1 MEIILN
7 GRKVNV
13 AVTDMSHLRQQVYED
28 FEMNAAAQAKC
39 IWIVDGFQ
47 TNDNLLLKDGMTVN
61 WIRKGHFPDREEM
74 ESMLCARHTP
84 KVYERAKR
92 ARVAIAGLGGLGSNI
107 AVMLA
112 RTGVG
117 HLHLIDF
124 DVVEPSNLNR
134 QQYLIEHLGM
144 YKTEA
149 MKEQLSHINPYIQV
163 TVDTIRVD
171 EDNCRGLF
179 AEDEIICEAFDRAEA
194 KAMLV
199 EQMLYH
205 YPDRT
210 LICAS
215 GMAGYGPSN
224 AIQTRK
230 INDHFYI
237 CGDGISGAGL
247 GRGLMAPRVTI
258 CAAHQANMVLRC
270 ILGLDVEDKED
281 SYEEHE

>member
-7 GRKVNV
+7 GHRTEMD
-13 AVTDMSHLRQQVYED
+13 AVDIRQLKEQVYMASGLDKDACE
-28 FEMNAAAQAKC
+28 KC
-39 IWIVDGFQ
+39 IWIVEGFQ
-47 TNDNLLLKDGMTVN
+47 TDENLLLKEGMTVN
-61 WIRKGHFPDREEM
+61 WIQKGVFPPEEEM

-84 KVYERAKR
+84 NVYEKAKK

-134 QQYLIEHLGM
+134 QQYFIEHLGM

-149 MKEQLSHINPYIQV
+149 MKELLSHINPYIEV
-163 TVDTIRVD
+163 KTDTVRID
-171 EDNCRGLF
+171 ESNCCQLL
-179 AEDEIICEAFDRAEA
+179 AEDEIICEAFDKADA
-194 KAMLV
+194 KAMLT
-199 EQMLYH
+199 EQILCYC
-205 YPDRT
+205 PDKT

-224 AIQTRK
+224 TIVTRK
-230 INDHFYI
+230 INEHFYI
-237 CGDGISGAGL
+237 CGDGVSGAGP
-247 GRGLMAPRVTI
+247 GYGLMAPRVTV

-281 SYEEHE
+281 SHAE